1 MLSLC
6 LFYLC
11 YVRDNSR
18 IHGSTVLHYVSLSF
32 ILFVFL
38 QVKIVDVLLKKYSVC
53 PEDVAVLTPYT
64 AQKKLLERELTNEIK
79 VKVRT
84 VTESQGA
91 YANNQTFEN

>member
-1 MLSLC
+1 MLCSG
-6 LFYLC
+6 F
-11 YVRDNSR
+11 
-18 IHGSTVLHYVSLSF
+18 HGGIVLHYVSSSF
-32 ILFVFL
+32 IFFVCL
-38 QVKIVDVLLKKYSVC
+38 QAKIVDVLLNDYSVC

-91 YANNQTFEN
+91 YANNQTYNN